1 MQYVDVAFEAARQ
14 TDPEA
19 LLIYNDWD
27 SHTFAGS
34 TYTASKTIADRLGPR
49 GLLDGFGVQLY
60 VDATSP
66 PRKDQIVAAFR
77 SFGLPV
83 YVTEFAVNLRHATG
97 SQQQRFDLQARIY
110 EDVTAAVLASGVCKG
125 FFDFQ
130 VGDRF
135 SPMENITTLP
145 FYSREADPTPF

>member
-1 MQYVDVAFEAARQ
+1 
-14 TDPEA
+14 
-19 LLIYNDWD
+19 
-27 SHTFAGS
+27 
-34 TYTASKTIADRLGPR
+34 
-49 GLLDGFGVQLY
+49 VQLY

-110 EDVTAAVLASGVCKG
+110 EDVTAAVLASGVARG
-125 FFDFQ
+125 FSTFRSATASLQ
-130 VGDRF
+130 WR
-135 SPMENITTLP
+135 T
-145 FYSREADPTPF
+145 SRPSRSIRVRRIQRHSDDLQPKPALYAQRRALLATS